1 MRERALRYSAICAAA
16 VVLAVLIG
24 FSWAP
29 AGERDAVVVGAGLGA
44 LVQAAGFWIFAVWL
58 FPGRLWE
65 GYGLGLLARFAVFAA
80 VALWLV
86 PALGLS
92 LGVTLFAMVG
102 VFWLTTVVEPLFMK
116 ARTPNSTQR

>member
-1 MRERALRYSAICAAA
+1 MKERAVRFSAVCLAAA
-16 VVLAVLIG
+16 VLVALIG
-24 FSWAP
+24 SAWAP
-29 AGERDAVVVGAGLGA
+29 AERPAVLAGAGLGA

-65 GYGLGLLARFAVFAA
+65 GYGLGLLARFAAFAA
-80 VALWLV
+80 VALWMV
-86 PALGLS
+86 PALGLP
-92 LGVTLFAMVG
+92 LAATLFAMVG

>member
-1 MRERALRYSAICAAA
+1 VKDRAVRFTGVCVVAA
-16 VVLAVLIG
+16 VLVVLIG
-24 FSWAP
+24 SAFVTP
-29 AGERDAVVVGAGLGA
+29 AQRDAVRIGAGIGA
-44 LVQAAGFWIFAVWL
+44 LVQVLGFWIFAVWL

-80 VALWLV
+80 VALWMV
-86 PALGLS
+86 PALGLP

-102 VFWLTTVVEPLFMK
+102 VFWLTTMAEPLFMK